1 MVDPEKLELG
11 GASAMGGFVGEMQ
24 VPVTGKVSLSFP
36 QLACGK
42 DCLSSKIGNKFD
54 LV

>member
-1 MVDPEKLELG
+1 MVDPEKLERG

-36 QLACGK
+36 QDDTACMCK
-42 DCLSSKIGNKFD
+42 RLSE
-54 LV
+54 